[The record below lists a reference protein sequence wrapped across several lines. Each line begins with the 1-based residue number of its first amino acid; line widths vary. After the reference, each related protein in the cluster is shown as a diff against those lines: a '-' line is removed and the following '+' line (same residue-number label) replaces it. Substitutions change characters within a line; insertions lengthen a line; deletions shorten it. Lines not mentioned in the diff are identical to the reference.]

1 MASNWTPT
9 WYRIL
14 RHWDND
20 GGTGLSFSFL
30 VGATREPIAAK
41 FRDEQEAREYSR
53 DLYDEIG
60 TAEVEGFRVLIHGCQ
75 DIRGPVVTLQCGLPR
90 LLRNVPPFDDLWE
103 FYGTAIR
110 AGEFSLTSGHF
121 HAMTE
126 DEKNWVAEAIGQ
138 EKRSREP
145 GSGE

>member
-1 MASNWTPT
+1 MATNWTPS

-14 RHWDND
+14 RHWDDN

-41 FRDEQEAREYSR
+41 FKDEQEAREYSR
-53 DLYDEIG
+53 DLYDEIK

-75 DIRGPVVTLQCGLPR
+75 GIRGPVVTLQYGLP
-90 LLRNVPPFDDLWE
+90 LHLRNVPPFDELWQ
-103 FYGTAIR
+103 FYGEAITA
-110 AGEFSLTSGHF
+110 GNFSLTSGRF

-126 DEKNWVAEAIGQ
+126 DEKNWVAGVVEQ
-138 EKRSREP
+138 ENRSTEP
-145 GSGE
+145 KPGV